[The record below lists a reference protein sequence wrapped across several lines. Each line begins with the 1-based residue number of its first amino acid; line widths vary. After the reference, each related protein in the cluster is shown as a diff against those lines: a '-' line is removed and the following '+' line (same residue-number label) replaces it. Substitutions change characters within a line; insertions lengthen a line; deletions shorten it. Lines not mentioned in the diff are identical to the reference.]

1 MSVSL
6 INALRA
12 AETLAAFHQ
21 QQRAHRGDEYDIEMA
36 ERCEKDAALI
46 KDVLLDYDITPENQA
61 ERLRQHD
68 IATAQAIVEQRV
80 PPKWRASEEAP
91 RVLEAL
97 ARDIAEALQAARG
110 EG

>member
-21 QQRAHRGDEYDIEMA
+21 QQRAHRGDEYNIEMA

-46 KDVLLDYDITPENQA
+46 RDVLLDYDITPENQA
-61 ERLRQHD
+61 EVMRKRD
-68 IATAQAIVEQRV
+68 VAAAQAIIERRV
-80 PPKWRASEEAP
+80 PPAWRSSDEAP
-91 RVLEAL
+91 RVLEAMV
-97 ARDIAEALQAARG
+97 RDIAGALQTARG
-110 EG
+110 G